1 MGGADSPDDQAEEA
15 MLAERSLS
23 GGSSQDPTLMIFG
36 GVAVVLVLYYVW
48 WFVDQTTQRA
58 IEAKDLSSRMNDQG
72 AKKGLLTYAAYS
84 MFGNNR

>member
-1 MGGADSPDDQAEEA
+1 MGGADSPDDEAEA

-36 GVAVVLVLYYVW
+36 GVAVVIVLYYVW

-58 IEAKDLSSRMNDQG
+58 IEAKDLSSRMNEQG
-72 AKKGLLTYAAYS
+72 AKKGLLTYAANS